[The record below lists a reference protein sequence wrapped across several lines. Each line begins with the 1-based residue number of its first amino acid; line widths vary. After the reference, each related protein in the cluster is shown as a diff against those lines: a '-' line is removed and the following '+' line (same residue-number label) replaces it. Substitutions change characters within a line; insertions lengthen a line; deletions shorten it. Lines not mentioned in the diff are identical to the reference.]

1 MHWVRAALRSEPEMV
16 QHLVPAARER
26 LGDAQA
32 ALTHGSCWQV
42 ALRYRSALV
51 ALPDAQ
57 AFLREA
63 GSFPARSDELW
74 R

>member
-1 MHWVRAALRSEPEMV
+1 MHWVRATIESQPEMV
-16 QHLVPAARER
+16 QELVPAARER

-32 ALTHGSCWQV
+32 GLA
-42 ALRYRSALV
+42 
-51 ALPDAQ
+51 DAQ

-63 GSFPARSDELW
+63 GWFGARAHELW